1 MHTADAAAD
10 ADATASRAANTATA
24 TATTATASAP
34 TATAS
39 VATATASATTATT
52 SAPTATT
59 SVATATASAPAATA
73 SVATGGVA
81 APGPLL
87 PRPRAAGRPRFPLVA
102 TDLDGTLLRGDLTVS
117 PRTRAALARVRAAG
131 ARHLVVTGRPAASCR
146 EFLVAIGYRGLAVCG
161 QGAQLYDASADR
173 LLVSA
178 SLDRELARSVVERAE
193 EALGAGPLE
202 LAVVTA
208 APENR
213 FLVTARFT
221 DRMRPEW
228 GRVER
233 EELWAAPIEKVLMRH
248 RTVEDE
254 LVAAAVERA
263 GAGEVAV
270 THSEKG
276 MIEVLPAGTDK
287 AAGLRLAADR
297 MGFTPAETI
306 AFGDMPNDI
315 PLLGWAG
322 YGVAMGNAHPD
333 LLAVADEV
341 APSHEEDGVAV
352 VLDRLFTHV

>member
-24 TATTATASAP
+24 TATTATA
-34 TATAS
+34 ATG
-39 VATATASATTATT
+39 
-52 SAPTATT
+52 

-73 SVATGGVA
+73 SVATATGSVPASATTATTSVATATTSAAIGGVA

-352 VLDRLFTHV
+352 VLERLFTHV